1 VRRVAYFS
9 PLPPART
16 GIADYSAQ
24 LLPYLA
30 QELEL
35 ELFVQEPRAVAPSL
49 RDRFPIHSHAAFPA
63 LRRQFDLP
71 LYHVGNNARFH
82 REIYTTL
89 LRYPGLV
96 VLHDVVLHPF
106 VAEITLGEG
115 DYAAYARE
123 MAYEGGPEGLAW
135 ARAVRRVEAPL
146 PVSRWSLNRRVVDTS
161 LGVVVHSA
169 YAYRKLARAC
179 PRARLRHVEHLL
191 PLPVPRDRTAARAR
205 LGVPRGDFLLVT
217 CGHIIPEKHLE
228 LTLQAFTRFRR
239 HRPETRWL
247 VVGQTLPGYAGW
259 SAALERSDV
268 QDQVLYKGY
277 VAGLDALYEHL
288 AAADVSVNLRYPT
301 AGETSGS
308 VLRAMGMGLPT
319 ILSDV
324 GWYAELPAGGC
335 LRIRHDGSEVEQ
347 LEAAFEHWYAA
358 GDARRA
364 AGRANREYVA
374 RTCDPARMAR
384 AYASFM
390 EDILRGERSNV
401 QTLER
406 LEGG

>member
-1 VRRVAYFS
+1 MRRVAYFS

-30 QELEL
+30 QEVEL
-35 ELFVQEPRAVAPSL
+35 ELFVHEPRAVAPSL
-49 RDRFPIHSHAAFPA
+49 RDRFPIHSHVTYPD
-63 LRRQFDLP
+63 LRREFDLP
-71 LYHVGNNARFH
+71 LYHVGNNVRHH
-82 REIYTTL
+82 REIYAAS

-96 VLHDVVLHPF
+96 VLHDVVLHSF

-115 DYAAYARE
+115 DPAAYARE
-123 MAYEGGPEGLAW
+123 MAYAGGLEGLAW
-135 ARAVRRVEAPL
+135 ARAVRRAGVPL
-146 PVSRWSLNRRVVDTS
+146 PVSRWPLNRRVVDTS
-161 LGVVVHSA
+161 LGTLVHSA

-191 PLPVPRDRTAARAR
+191 PLPTPRDRAAARAR
-205 LGVPRGDFLLVT
+205 LGLPRGAFLLVT
-217 CGHIIPEKHLE
+217 CGHVIPEKRLE

-239 HRPETRWL
+239 HRPEARWL
-247 VVGQTLPGYAGW
+247 VVGETLPGYAGW
-259 SAALERSDV
+259 SAALERSGA
-268 QDQVLYKGY
+268 QGQVLYKGY

-347 LEAAFEHWYAA
+347 LEAAFERWYAA

-364 AGRANREYVA
+364 AGLANREYVA
-374 RTCDPARMAR
+374 RTCDPARVAR
-384 AYASFM
+384 AYVSFM
-390 EDILRGERSNV
+390 KDIFLP
-401 QTLER
+401 
-406 LEGG
+406 